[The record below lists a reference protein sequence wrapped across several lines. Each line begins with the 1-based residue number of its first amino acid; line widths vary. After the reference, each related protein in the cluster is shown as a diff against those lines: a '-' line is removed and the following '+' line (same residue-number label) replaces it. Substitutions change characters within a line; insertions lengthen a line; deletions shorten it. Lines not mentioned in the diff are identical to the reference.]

1 MADGPTTEGS
11 IVAYLRLDSS
21 DWDRK
26 LDEAEAKARELG
38 RVDPTIH
45 VNADVAEA
53 IAQLDAV
60 REAEARAGG
69 TTTAVSRVTTVV
81 SSTGGDSGRTD
92 SVAAA
97 EARLAAAE
105 QASELATQRAMI
117 AQARLD
123 ERRDQS
129 RMTDAQLAAAELAVA
144 VAIQRS
150 ETAAAKAAAAEDA
163 LTTAR
168 DRGAV
173 SSAREAAAVDADRQK
188 KDQANTTNNNTISR
202 MGLIAAGIGAAIPI
216 AGELAG
222 ATVALAGGL
231 AGMGAAGVLAVLG
244 IKDAMAAGTDAGNQY
259 NAGMHVLLDDLHQ
272 LEATA
277 TAGVLDGFTRS
288 VDTVN
293 AAMPELNNEIRVFSG
308 ELGTAGSIVTDG
320 VVTAL
325 RVMNPLFV
333 QAGAYVD
340 ELAAGFTRW
349 TQDGGLQ
356 RFTQEAITALPQV
369 TNAIGSLLNGAMA
382 LIQAFAPLGPVLLGA
397 INMVG
402 QLASVLG
409 MLGPALP
416 PIVAAAAAGF
426 LMFSRWGALSPILED
441 VAWKVGAVG
450 LAADIAEGP
459 VGWIIGAA
467 SLLAGGLLAVAQGA
481 AAATQATEDYTAA
494 VQQDNGVIGQHT
506 QAQAAENLQKTG
518 AISLA
523 KQLGIA
529 TTTLTAATTTDDA
542 ARKRLIS
549 TLQAQVDSSFKY
561 VWAGKAQVKVQS
573 EQGKAA
579 QQLIDILNQTH
590 TSISDTIS
598 AYNNVAAAQGMTTY
612 TTAAQKQALQAL
624 AAQYGMSV
632 PAFLAAQ
639 VAQQSNASQAATTT
653 QQLQMENDAA
663 SLLTNAFTL
672 LNGGMLS
679 VAQAQTGAAA
689 AGNTLLDS
697 LTQNGTAIDGNS
709 KAAVANQQALE
720 QKAAA
725 DQQAAEAIA
734 KQTGSTQ
741 AGTQAFAASKQALI
755 DQLTAAGNLTP
766 AIQALI
772 DKYYAVP
779 PVVKTKAE
787 MDSDAA
793 AAKAEALKEKLDHI
807 QRVIDIQ
814 VNMHENSMATA
825 GVTSLGSR
833 APSIRSGGGAIY
845 RAAGGP
851 AYLAGGGDP
860 WRPQGTDNVRAMLT
874 MGEFVVREPSARQ
887 NPGFLKAYNADPA
900 RALAAVQGQGNQSSN
915 RPIYADGIG
924 LIGWIREVAGQQ
936 AQLVFNR
943 GMSGLA
949 VQMQGGATV

>member
-26 LDEAEAKARELG
+26 LDEAAAKARELA
-38 RVDPTIH
+38 RVDPNIRVTTDT
-45 VNADVAEA
+45 AKA
-53 IAQLDAV
+53 IAELDAV
-60 REAEARAGG
+60 KAAEDRVAGTLVSKLIVSRQTVGSAKDDTFDASAELQAAQANVLAAATARADAAIEKL
-69 TTTAVSRVTTVV
+69 TIDQEADNEAMRQA
-81 SSTGGDSGRTD
+81 STLALKESIMM
-92 SVAAA
+92 
-97 EARLAAAE
+97 EALAAAE
-105 QASELATQRAMI
+105 RNAASASDSL
-117 AQARLD
+117 
-123 ERRDQS
+123 
-129 RMTDAQLAAAELAVA
+129 
-144 VAIQRS
+144 
-150 ETAAAKAAAAEDA
+150 KAAQ
-163 LTTAR
+163 

-188 KDQANTTNNNTISR
+188 KDQANVTNNNTISR
-202 MGLIAAGIGAAIPI
+202 MGLIAAAIGAAVPV
-216 AGELAG
+216 AGELTG
-222 ATVALAGGL
+222 AAVALAGGL
-231 AGMGAAGVLAVLG
+231 GGMGAAGILAVLG
-244 IKDAMAAGTDAGNQY
+244 IKDAMAEGTDVGNQY

-277 TAGVLDGFTRS
+277 TAGVLNGFTQS

-308 ELGTAGSIVTDG
+308 ELGTAGSIVTNG

-349 TQDGGLQ
+349 TRDGGLQ

-369 TNAIGSLLNGAMA
+369 TGAIGSLLNGAMA
-382 LIQAFAPLGPVLLGA
+382 LIQAFAPLGPVLLGTV
-397 INMVG
+397 NLVG
-402 QLASVLG
+402 QLASALG

-416 PIVAAAAAGF
+416 PIVAAAATAF
-426 LMFSRWGALSPILED
+426 AMFSQWKTLGPILEE
-441 VAWKVGAVG
+441 VAWRVGAVG

-523 KQLGIA
+523 KELGIA

-549 TLQAQVDSSFKY
+549 TLQAQVDASFKY
-561 VWAGKAQVKVQS
+561 VWAGRAQVKVQS

-612 TTAAQKQALQAL
+612 TTGAQKQALSEL

-639 VAQQSNASQAATTT
+639 VAQQQNASQAASTT

-697 LTQNGTAIDGNS
+697 LSKNGVAIDGNS
-709 KAAVANQQALE
+709 KEAVANQQALE

-725 DQQAAEAIA
+725 DQQAAEAVA
-734 KQTGSTQ
+734 KQTGSTE
-741 AGTQAFAASKQALI
+741 AGTKAFAVSKQALI

-793 AAKAEALKEKLDHI
+793 AQKAADLKAKLDHI
-807 QRVIDIQ
+807 QTVIDIQ
-814 VNMHENSMATA
+814 VTMHENSMATA

-833 APSIRSGGGAIY
+833 GSTARSGGGAIY

-900 RALAAVQGQGNQSSN
+900 RALASVRGQGATTHVSLEGATFVMDIDGQKVTGVIRKQVTRALSSAAVQ
-915 RPIYADGIG
+915 
-924 LIGWIREVAGQQ
+924 V
-936 AQLVFNR
+936 
-943 GMSGLA
+943 
-949 VQMQGGATV
+949 QGGATL